1 MNTAT
6 LSITNYQSALPLRQ
20 RVAIMACVVVAHA
33 VVLAQP
39 WLAAPGLT
47 SSATRELS
55 VSIVGVQA
63 PRHAAAVPQKRV
75 VERKQAQSTVAE
87 PQPATAEVAPTESP
101 AAAAPGLP
109 DREPDYR
116 ANYLNN
122 PQPGYPLA
130 ARRMGWQ
137 GKVVIEVEVLA
148 DGSPGEV
155 VVQQSS
161 GREVL
166 DDAALRAVR
175 GWRFVPARVGGIA
188 VTKRFQIPI
197 SFNLT

>member
-1 MNTAT
+1 MSTAT
-6 LSITNYQSALPLRQ
+6 IAAPVYQSALPLRQ
-20 RVAIMACVVVAHA
+20 RIGILTCVVVAHG

-47 SSATRELS
+47 SAAPRELS
-55 VSIVGVQA
+55 VSIVGAQV
-63 PRHAAAVPQKRV
+63 PRHAVALPQKMP
-75 VERKQAQSTVAE
+75 VEHTREQS
-87 PQPATAEVAPTESP
+87 APVESQP
-101 AAAAPGLP
+101 AAAQVTPMEPAQTGAAGLP

-116 ANYLNN
+116 AAYLDN

-175 GWRFVPARVGGIA
+175 GWRFVPARIGGIA

-197 SFNLT
+197 AFNLT

>member
-1 MNTAT
+1 MNAAG
-6 LSITNYQSALPLRQ
+6 LSVPTFQSALPLRQ
-20 RVAIMACVVVAHA
+20 RVIIMACVVVAHGA
-33 VVLAQP
+33 VLAQP

-47 SSATRELS
+47 SSTARELT
-55 VSIVGVQA
+55 VSIA
-63 PRHAAAVPQKRV
+63 NMPASRPAMKMPRNSVAVN
-75 VERKQAQSTVAE
+75 KQAQPE
-87 PQPATAEVAPTESP
+87 PQLAAAEQTHTEPAQ
-101 AAAAPGLP
+101 AAAPGLP
-109 DREPDYR
+109 DREPEYR
-116 ANYLNN
+116 ASYLNN

-137 GKVVIEVEVLA
+137 GRVVIEVEVLA

-155 VVQQSS
+155 AVQQSS

-166 DDAALRAVR
+166 DEAALRAVR

-197 SFNLT
+197 AFNLT

>member
-1 MNTAT
+1 MNVA
-6 LSITNYQSALPLRQ
+6 LSVPVFQSALPLPQ
-20 RVAIMACVVVAHA
+20 RAVIMACVVVAHA

-39 WLAAPGLT
+39 WLAAPGL
-47 SSATRELS
+47 SAPAARELS
-55 VSIVGVQA
+55 VSLAGAQA
-63 PRHAAAVPQKRV
+63 PRHAVPQKRAI
-75 VERKQAQSTVAE
+75 EHKTQSTVAE
-87 PQPATAEVAPTESP
+87 PQPAAAEP
-101 AAAAPGLP
+101 AHAEPAQAAAPGLP
-109 DREPDYR
+109 DLEPDYR
-116 ANYLNN
+116 AAYLNN

-148 DGSPGEV
+148 DGTPGEV
-155 VVQQSS
+155 IVQQSS

-197 SFNLT
+197 AFNLT

>member
-1 MNTAT
+1 LSTAT
-6 LSITNYQSALPLRQ
+6 LSAPAFQSALPLRQ
-20 RVAIMACVVVAHA
+20 RIGILTCVVVAHA

-47 SSATRELS
+47 SAAPRELS
-55 VSIVGVQA
+55 VSIVGAHA
-63 PRHAAAVPQKRV
+63 PRHAAIRTQQA
-75 VERKQAQSTVAE
+75 ERKQSQAASAE
-87 PQPATAEVAPTESP
+87 PQAAQNVPSEPAQVAAT
-101 AAAAPGLP
+101 GLP

-116 ANYLNN
+116 AAYLNN

-155 VVQQSS
+155 IVQQSS

-175 GWRFVPARVGGIA
+175 GWRFVPARIGGLSVTRRFLVPIA
-188 VTKRFQIPI
+188 
-197 SFNLT
+197 FNLT